1 MDKSKMVLRISIV
14 LCLSLLF
21 VSCDVESSVSI
32 SSEKES
38 SSELDSS
45 ESSSAPI
52 SSSTEEPIARRLKV
66 GEYFTDIEYQQT
78 ILTKD
83 FKDYTIASDQA
94 IDIIVDTLKK
104 NGALSKDDHVF
115 FRCIKG
121 VVIDELTY
129 YYICEYSENNEIP
142 AHTSVI
148 DFFYVD
154 VETGS
159 VFLKGNMN
167 KEDDGRDILIKL
179 K

>member
-52 SSSTEEPIARRLKV
+52 SSSPEEPIARRLKV
-66 GEYFTDIEYQQT
+66 GEYFTDIEYGDLDFQNEFQITDKEALELVIAT
-78 ILTKD
+78 IQEDEKD
-83 FKDYTIASDQA
+83 SSKEHNSFSCINMVS
-94 IDIIVDTLKK
+94 IDNLVY
-104 NGALSKDDHVF
+104 F
-115 FRCIKG
+115 
-121 VVIDELTY
+121 VIR
-129 YYICEYSENNEIP
+129 EYSVNHENP
-142 AHTSVI
+142 KQTSAVAH
-148 DFFYVD
+148 FYVD
-154 VETGS
+154 AETGS
-159 VFLKGNMN
+159 VFLLGNMN